1 MWEEVILIES
11 FVVVDDVKRR
21 LYLEIMM
28 SRFLGGG
35 GRYGDFWEAG
45 FGNDFRHT
53 GSDGG
58 VLA

>member
-1 MWEEVILIES
+1 MREKVILIES
-11 FVVVDDVKRR
+11 FDEVDDVERR

-35 GRYGDFWEAG
+35 GRYEDFWEAG
-45 FGNDFRHT
+45 FGHDFRHT